1 MWTTNRQDLPEAHW
15 TTNHFVPLLPITDS
29 TAPVSVVDQHMTL
42 VTDEMI
48 DEMPDVDMNEND
60 FFMTEWEGTCY
71 VAKVEKID
79 HSTSTV
85 LLNFME
91 QRHSMFVWPARED
104 TSWESM
110 STLQRKVYLE
120 LVEDK
125 STQRQQF
132 YKLANN
138 QFIITRQ
145 RRGKGE
151 NE

>member
-1 MWTTNRQDLPEAHW
+1 M
-15 TTNHFVPLLPITDS
+15 
-29 TAPVSVVDQHMTL
+29 SVVDQDMAL
-42 VTDEMI
+42 VSDEMI

-71 VAKVEKID
+71 VVKVEKID

-110 STLQRKVYLE
+110 STLQ
-120 LVEDK
+120 
-125 STQRQQF
+125 
-132 YKLANN
+132 
-138 QFIITRQ
+138 
-145 RRGKGE
+145 
-151 NE
+151 